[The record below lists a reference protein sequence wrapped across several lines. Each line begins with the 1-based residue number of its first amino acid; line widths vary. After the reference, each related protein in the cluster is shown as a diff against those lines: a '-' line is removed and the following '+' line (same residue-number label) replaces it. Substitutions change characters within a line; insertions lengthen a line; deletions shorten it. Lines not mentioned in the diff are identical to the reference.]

1 MWLIC
6 YNCNNFVTKIQLF
19 TIMKTLVS
27 TIIAFLASL
36 TAASQPVV
44 RETIVPSL
52 IDLQEAYVELDTVA
66 ADKTVHNS
74 FIMTHTGKPDIYSMP
89 YSTTARYENW
99 GRLGGNTALLFAGG
113 FTTLAILQVLPEDAT
128 AWNKDEIRSV
138 PLFTRWVRN
147 VKKGPVIDK
156 DNPIFNYILH
166 PYAGAAYY
174 MSARSEGF
182 NMLGSFLYSAFISTV
197 LWEYGIEA
205 FMEIPSLQ
213 DLLITPICGAVLG
226 EGFYRAKRAIV
237 DRGYYVLGSK
247 TVGYILAFLCDPVNE
262 FLGYFRGNPAHDY
275 AIDKSQTTVAYTPWF
290 GKSIYGNEYGISV
303 RYVF

>member
-1 MWLIC
+1 
-6 YNCNNFVTKIQLF
+6 
-19 TIMKTLVS
+19 MKTLVS

-138 PLFTRWVRN
+138 PLFTR
-147 VKKGPVIDK
+147 
-156 DNPIFNYILH
+156 
-166 PYAGAAYY
+166 
-174 MSARSEGF
+174 
-182 NMLGSFLYSAFISTV
+182 
-197 LWEYGIEA
+197 
-205 FMEIPSLQ
+205 
-213 DLLITPICGAVLG
+213 
-226 EGFYRAKRAIV
+226 
-237 DRGYYVLGSK
+237 
-247 TVGYILAFLCDPVNE
+247 
-262 FLGYFRGNPAHDY
+262 
-275 AIDKSQTTVAYTPWF
+275 
-290 GKSIYGNEYGISV
+290 
-303 RYVF
+303 